1 MTKLK
6 LKKPMIWTVSVLLA
20 LGLAAGLF
28 LALRPQKADPAAL
41 LTEAEKLTEQN
52 LCLMALMK
60 QEPQNEEYLRQLLL
74 NYQRLGADP
83 LTIAATKGDKQIELP
98 DNVTLQKE
106 EAGKPMARGGLV
118 QAGYKSTDFKGCG
131 AVATDG
137 ETVYLAREDG
147 LYARYHGLELKI
159 SPARA
164 DRLTPCENG
173 LYYLNTVTHTV
184 QYITRDG
191 HRVETLSAV
200 PATDFLFFEDALWV
214 AGADGGLYKEDAL
227 WSRDYFF
234 EGLAAAA
241 GRLYAATAEGI
252 AQVTETGAEILLP
265 SPNASLSAGDGK
277 LYYIDENGYPARFDP
292 EEREAV
298 ILKEK
303 TALAVGFDRGH
314 GYYLNEKGKIKRLR

>member
-1 MTKLK
+1 MTKSK
-6 LKKPMIWTVSVLLA
+6 LKKPIIWTVSVLLA
-20 LGLAAGLF
+20 LGLAVGVF
-28 LALRPQKADPAAL
+28 LTLRPRRPDPAAL
-41 LTEAEKLTEQN
+41 LAEAEKLSEQN
-52 LCLMALMK
+52 LCLMVLMER
-60 QEPQNEEYLRQLLL
+60 EPENEEYLRQLLL

-83 LTIAATKGDKQIELP
+83 LTIQATKGDKPIELP

-106 EAGKPMARGGLV
+106 EAGTPQTRGGLV
-118 QAGYKSTDFKGCG
+118 QGGYKITDFNGCG

-137 ETVYLAREDG
+137 ETVYLAKEDG
-147 LYARYHGLELKI
+147 LYARYHGLELRL

-173 LYYLNTVTHTV
+173 LYYLNTLTRTV
-184 QYITRDG
+184 QYIARDG
-191 HRVETLSAV
+191 HRIETVSAV
-200 PATDFLFFEDALWV
+200 PAVDFIFFEDALWV

-227 WSRDYFF
+227 WCDDYAF

-252 AQVTETGAEILLP
+252 ACVTETGAELLLP
-265 SPNASLSAGDGK
+265 SPGASLTAGGGK
-277 LYYIDENGYPARFDP
+277 LYYIDENGYPACFDP

-303 TALAVGFDRGH
+303 TALAVGFDRGRA
-314 GYYLNEKGKIKRLR
+314 YYLNAKGKIKRS